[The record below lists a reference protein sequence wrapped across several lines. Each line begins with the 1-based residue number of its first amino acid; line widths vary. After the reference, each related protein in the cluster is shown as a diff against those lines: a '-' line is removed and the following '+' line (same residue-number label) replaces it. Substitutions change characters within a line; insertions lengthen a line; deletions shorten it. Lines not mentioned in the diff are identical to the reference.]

1 MSPCHEGLSGTVA
14 PLEYDARVR
23 LPVIFLTS
31 PQYSPAVISMYKKGS
46 AVELQFS
53 PSRLN
58 DGAGDPFWIDLTRDE
73 AQALLAALQ
82 THLAGTGNDAVGT
95 DQPLLFTLLDPAVPG
110 NKGQG
115 ATTGSESDSANDGE
129 ASAATAPEFR
139 QWVCV
144 ICGWIYDEATGY
156 PEDGI
161 APGTRWEA
169 VPEDWR
175 CPLCD
180 VGKEDFAMVQF

>member
-1 MSPCHEGLSGTVA
+1 
-14 PLEYDARVR
+14 
-23 LPVIFLTS
+23 
-31 PQYSPAVISMYKKGS
+31 MYKKGS

-58 DGAGDPFWIDLTRDE
+58 DGAGDPYWVDLTREE

-82 THLAGTGNDAVGT
+82 THLDRPRQDASGTES
-95 DQPLLFTLLDPAVPG
+95 PLVFTLPDPA
-110 NKGQG
+110 
-115 ATTGSESDSANDGE
+115 GE
-129 ASAATAPEFR
+129 HARPPASTPAPAAPAPMASR

-144 ICGWIYDEATGY
+144 ICGWIYDEAVGY

-161 APGTRWEA
+161 APGTPWED
-169 VPEDWR
+169 VPQDWR

-180 VGKEDFAMVQF
+180 VGKEDFAMVEF

>member
-1 MSPCHEGLSGTVA
+1 
-14 PLEYDARVR
+14 
-23 LPVIFLTS
+23 
-31 PQYSPAVISMYKKGS
+31 MYKKGS

-58 DGAGDPFWIDLTRDE
+58 DGAGDPYWIDLTRDE
-73 AQALLAALQ
+73 AQALLVALQ
-82 THLAGTGNDAVGT
+82 SHLGRVQHDASGTES
-95 DQPLLFTLLDPAVPG
+95 PLVFTLLDPAGDAVRENVAAPVV
-110 NKGQG
+110 QAEAP
-115 ATTGSESDSANDGE
+115 ATS
-129 ASAATAPEFR
+129 R

-161 APGTRWEA
+161 APGTRWED

-180 VGKEDFAMVQF
+180 VGKEDFAMVEF

>member
-1 MSPCHEGLSGTVA
+1 
-14 PLEYDARVR
+14 
-23 LPVIFLTS
+23 
-31 PQYSPAVISMYKKGS
+31 MYKKGS

-58 DGAGDPFWIDLTRDE
+58 DGAGDPFWIDLSREE
-73 AQALLAALQ
+73 AQALLDALQ
-82 THLAGTGNDAVGT
+82 RHLARAVDDASGTEA
-95 DQPLLFTLLDPAVPG
+95 PLTFSLLDPQVSSVAEVTHADAAPTLSD
-110 NKGQG
+110 
-115 ATTGSESDSANDGE
+115 ATETPPAL
-129 ASAATAPEFR
+129 ASR

-161 APGTRWEA
+161 APGTRWED
-169 VPEDWR
+169 VPQDWR

-180 VGKEDFAMVQF
+180 VGKDDFAMVEF

>member
-1 MSPCHEGLSGTVA
+1 
-14 PLEYDARVR
+14 
-23 LPVIFLTS
+23 
-31 PQYSPAVISMYKKGS
+31 MYKKGS

-58 DGAGDPFWIDLTRDE
+58 DLAGDPYWIDLSRDE

-82 THLAGTGNDAVGT
+82 SHLSRPTSDACGTES
-95 DQPLLFTLLDPAVPG
+95 PLVFTLQDPAAAR
-110 NKGQG
+110 Q
-115 ATTGSESDSANDGE
+115 AESPRGDDVVSASSDE
-129 ASAATAPEFR
+129 RVTASR

-144 ICGWIYDEATGY
+144 ICGWIYDEAQGY

-161 APGTRWEA
+161 APGTRWED
-169 VPEDWR
+169 VPQDWR

-180 VGKEDFAMVQF
+180 VGKEDFAMVEF

>member
-1 MSPCHEGLSGTVA
+1 
-14 PLEYDARVR
+14 
-23 LPVIFLTS
+23 
-31 PQYSPAVISMYKKGS
+31 MYKKGS

-82 THLAGTGNDAVGT
+82 THLAGTEPDAAGT

-115 ATTGSESDSANDGE
+115 ATTGSESDTDTDRANDGE

-161 APGTRWEA
+161 APGTRWEE

>member
-1 MSPCHEGLSGTVA
+1 
-14 PLEYDARVR
+14 
-23 LPVIFLTS
+23 
-31 PQYSPAVISMYKKGS
+31 MYKKGS

-73 AQALLAALQ
+73 AQALLDALQ
-82 THLAGTGNDAVGT
+82 SHLSRPANDASGVASSLT
-95 DQPLLFTLLDPAVPG
+95 LPLTSPLTFTLLEPDASPASVAAHSDAASSSSSDPVAPAAVL
-110 NKGQG
+110 
-115 ATTGSESDSANDGE
+115 
-129 ASAATAPEFR
+129 R

-161 APGTRWEA
+161 APGTRWED

-180 VGKEDFAMVQF
+180 VGKEDFAMVEF

>member
-1 MSPCHEGLSGTVA
+1 
-14 PLEYDARVR
+14 
-23 LPVIFLTS
+23 
-31 PQYSPAVISMYKKGS
+31 MYKKGS

-58 DGAGDPFWIDLTRDE
+58 DGAGDPYWIDLTRDE
-73 AQALLAALQ
+73 AQALLASLQ
-82 THLAGTGNDAVGT
+82 SHLSRQAQGAADSAGIES
-95 DQPLLFTLLDPAVPG
+95 PLVFTLLDPGASRALE
-110 NKGQG
+110 KAQG
-115 ATTGSESDSANDGE
+115 EGVASGSADETPSKADRKAQNETDV
-129 ASAATAPEFR
+129 ASR

-161 APGTRWEA
+161 APGTRWED

-180 VGKEDFAMVQF
+180 VGKEDFAMVEF

>member
-1 MSPCHEGLSGTVA
+1 
-14 PLEYDARVR
+14 
-23 LPVIFLTS
+23 
-31 PQYSPAVISMYKKGS
+31 MYKKGS

-58 DGAGDPFWIDLTRDE
+58 DGAGDPYWIDITRDE

-82 THLAGTGNDAVGT
+82 SYLSRPGHDASGTEL
-95 DQPLLFTLLDPAVPG
+95 PLVFTLPDP
-110 NKGQG
+110 G
-115 ATTGSESDSANDGE
+115 ATRKTELTRNDGVTPVLSGGTQ
-129 ASAATAPEFR
+129 AYR

-144 ICGWIYDEATGY
+144 ICGWIYDEALGC
-156 PEDGI
+156 PDDGI
-161 APGTRWEA
+161 APGTRWED

-180 VGKEDFAMVQF
+180 VGKEDFAMVAF

>member
-1 MSPCHEGLSGTVA
+1 
-14 PLEYDARVR
+14 
-23 LPVIFLTS
+23 
-31 PQYSPAVISMYKKGS
+31 MYKKGS

-58 DGAGDPFWIDLTRDE
+58 DGAGDPYWIDLTRDE
-73 AQALLAALQ
+73 AQALLVALQ
-82 THLAGTGNDAVGT
+82 SHLGRAQHDASGTES
-95 DQPLLFTLLDPAVPG
+95 PLVFALLDPTGDAVREHVAAPVA
-110 NKGQG
+110 Q
-115 ATTGSESDSANDGE
+115 AE
-129 ASAATAPEFR
+129 APTASR

-161 APGTRWEA
+161 APGTRWED

-180 VGKEDFAMVQF
+180 VGKEDFAMVEF

>member
-1 MSPCHEGLSGTVA
+1 
-14 PLEYDARVR
+14 
-23 LPVIFLTS
+23 
-31 PQYSPAVISMYKKGS
+31 MYKKGS

-73 AQALLAALQ
+73 AQALLESLQ
-82 THLAGTGNDAVGT
+82 SHLARSTTDTSGTE
-95 DQPLLFTLLDPAVPG
+95 PPMIFTLLDPGAV
-110 NKGQG
+110 QG
-115 ATTGSESDSANDGE
+115 AHARAQTQDEAGKAGE
-129 ASAATAPEFR
+129 ATATASDDADAHAATASR

-144 ICGWIYDEATGY
+144 ICGWIYDEAAGY

-161 APGTRWEA
+161 APGTRWED
-169 VPEDWR
+169 VPTDWR

-180 VGKEDFAMVQF
+180 VGKEDFAMVEF

>member
-1 MSPCHEGLSGTVA
+1 
-14 PLEYDARVR
+14 
-23 LPVIFLTS
+23 
-31 PQYSPAVISMYKKGS
+31 MYKKGS

-58 DGAGDPFWIDLTRDE
+58 DGADDPYWIDLTRDE

-82 THLAGTGNDAVGT
+82 SHLSRPAHDASGTES
-95 DQPLLFTLLDPAVPG
+95 PLVFTLLDP
-110 NKGQG
+110 
-115 ATTGSESDSANDGE
+115 E
-129 ASAATAPEFR
+129 ASQKAGGDPGDDAALPASGQSVAALR

-144 ICGWIYDEATGY
+144 ICGWIYDEALGY

-161 APGTRWEA
+161 APGTRWED

-180 VGKEDFAMVQF
+180 VGKEDFAMVEF

>member
-1 MSPCHEGLSGTVA
+1 
-14 PLEYDARVR
+14 
-23 LPVIFLTS
+23 
-31 PQYSPAVISMYKKGS
+31 MYKKGS

-58 DGAGDPFWIDLTRDE
+58 DGAGDPYWIDLTRDE

-82 THLAGTGNDAVGT
+82 SHLSRQGQEASDIAGIESPWV
-95 DQPLLFTLLDPAVPG
+95 FTLLDPGAAQASE
-110 NKGQG
+110 KAQG
-115 ATTGSESDSANDGE
+115 EHVAAASADEASSEAEGE
-129 ASAATAPEFR
+129 ARNETEAASR

-161 APGTRWEA
+161 APGTRWED

-180 VGKEDFAMVQF
+180 VGKEDFAMVEF